1 MPAPAAVGGADPEI
15 AVSATKPRE
24 LSAVAPAA
32 PAAGRT
38 RSPAGAAPRFAP
50 NTRISLGVL
59 VPRLVEGGLLSQ
71 DDAGRIF
78 AIADRER
85 NGHPLALVAEMNFRK
100 PDGERQL
107 LDLESLTQWLAAES
121 GLPYQHID
129 PLKVDFTRV
138 VDVMSSAYATSNAIL
153 PIAVTPVEVV
163 IATSEPYVDGW
174 VREIEQITKRA
185 VRRVVANPLD
195 VARFTTEFYKLA
207 QSVKGASKTGSG
219 SLVSNFEQ
227 LVELGGKVE
236 ANDAHVIHIV
246 DWILQYAFDQR
257 ASDIHMEPKREQGIV
272 RFRIDGVLHQVYQ
285 VPPGV
290 MQAMTSRIKLLGR
303 MDVVERRRPQDGR
316 IKTRIG
322 GDGGREVEIRL
333 STLATAFGE
342 KLVMR
347 IFDPEVVVRSYA
359 ELGFSDGEARIW
371 ADLIKRPSGIILVTG
386 PTGSGKT
393 TTLYSTLKQLATD
406 EVNVSTV
413 EDPIEMVD
421 PSLNQMQVQPGID
434 VGFADGLR
442 ALMRQDPDVIMVG
455 EIRDKETAD
464 MAVQAALT
472 GHLVFSTLHT
482 NDASASV
489 ARLLELGVPGYLVNA
504 TVIGILA
511 QRLVRIL
518 CPHCKLCDVDMDENL
533 WRDLVAP
540 WRSPA
545 PAKVYRPVGCLE
557 CRRTGYLGRTGLIE
571 LMVVTDAIRALVS
584 AGGDIQKIRNQAAR
598 DGLRSLRVSGAEKI
612 VHGTTTVEEVLR
624 AAPPFSD

>member
-1 MPAPAAVGGADPEI
+1 VNAA
-15 AVSATKPRE
+15 KPRE
-24 LSAVAPAA
+24 LKPPPVAAAA
-32 PAAGRT
+32 PAAG
-38 RSPAGAAPRFAP
+38 SAARFGS
-50 NTRISLGVL
+50 NTRVTLGVL
-59 VPRLVEGGLLSQ
+59 VPRLVEAGLLARA
-71 DDAGRIF
+71 DAERIF
-78 AIADRER
+78 AIPDRER
-85 NGHPLALVAEMNFRK
+85 NGHPLVLVAEMNFRT
-100 PDGERQL
+100 PDAERRL
-107 LDLESLTQWLAAES
+107 LDLESLTQWLANDA
-121 GLPYQHID
+121 GLPYQHVD

-153 PIAVTPVEVV
+153 PIAVSPVEVV
-163 IATSEPYVDGW
+163 IATCEPFLDGW
-174 VREIEQITKRA
+174 VREIEQVTKRV

-207 QSVKGASKTGSG
+207 QSVKGANKTGSG

-257 ASDIHMEPKREQGIV
+257 ASDIHLEPKREQGVV

-393 TTLYSTLKQLATD
+393 TTLYSTLKQIATD

-413 EDPIEMVD
+413 EDPIEMID
-421 PSLNQMQVQPGID
+421 PSLNQMQVQHGID
-434 VGFADGLR
+434 IGFADGLR

-482 NDASASV
+482 NDASASI
-489 ARLLELGVPGYLVNA
+489 ARLLELGVPSYLVNA
-504 TVIGILA
+504 TVIGIQA
-511 QRLVRIL
+511 QRLVRML
-518 CPHCKLCDVDMDENL
+518 CPHCKARDVDIEEGL
-533 WRDLVAP
+533 WRELVAP
-540 WRSPA
+540 WRSEP
-545 PAKVYRPVGCLE
+545 PRKVGRPVGCLE
-557 CRRTGYLGRTGLIE
+557 CRRTGYLGRTGLVE
-571 LMVVTDAIRALVS
+571 LLVVTDAIRALVS
-584 AGGDIQKIRNQAAR
+584 AGGDIQQIRRQAAR

-612 VHGTTTVEEVLR
+612 AHGITTVEEVLR
-624 AAPPFSD
+624 AAPPFTD

>member
-1 MPAPAAVGGADPEI
+1 MSAHKQRQPVPVPVPA
-15 AVSATKPRE
+15 
-24 LSAVAPAA
+24 
-32 PAAGRT
+32 
-38 RSPAGAAPRFAP
+38 AAPRVPA
-50 NTRISLGVL
+50 NARVSLGFI
-59 VPRLVEGGLLSQ
+59 VPRLVADGLLAPA
-71 DDAGRIF
+71 DAERIH
-78 AIADRER
+78 AIPDRER
-85 NGHPLALVAEMNFRK
+85 HGHPLVLIAEMNFRSA
-100 PDGERQL
+100 DAERRL
-107 LDLESLTQWLAAES
+107 LDLESLTQWIAALA

-138 VDVMSSAYATSNAIL
+138 VDVMSSAYATSNSIL
-153 PIAVTPVEVV
+153 PIAVSPVEVV
-163 IATSEPYVDGW
+163 VATSEPFLDGW
-174 VREIEQITKRA
+174 MREIEQVTKRS
-185 VRRVVANPLD
+185 VRRVVASPLD

-207 QSVKGASKTGSG
+207 QSVKGASKTGGS

-257 ASDIHMEPKREQGIV
+257 ASDIHLEPKRDQGIV

-322 GDGGREVEIRL
+322 GEGGREVEIRL

-359 ELGFSDGEARIW
+359 ELGFSDAEARTW
-371 ADLIKRPSGIILVTG
+371 AELIKRPSGIILVTG

-393 TTLYSTLKQLATD
+393 TTLYSTLKQIATD

-413 EDPIEMVD
+413 EDPIEMID
-421 PSLNQMQVQPGID
+421 ASLNQMQVQHGID

-482 NDASASV
+482 NDAAASV
-489 ARLLELGVPGYLVNA
+489 ARLVELGVPHYLVNA

-511 QRLVRIL
+511 QRLVRTL
-518 CPHCKLCDVDMDENL
+518 CPHCKARDQDIDEAL
-533 WRDLVAP
+533 WRELVAP
-540 WRSPA
+540 WRSDP
-545 PAKVYRPVGCLE
+545 PRKVGRPVGCLE
-557 CRRTGYLGRTGLIE
+557 CRRTGYLGRTGLVE
-571 LMVVTDAIRALVS
+571 LLVFSDAIRALVS
-584 AGGDIQKIRNQAAR
+584 TGGDIQQIRKQAAR
-598 DGLRSLRVSGAEKI
+598 EGLRSLRVSGAEKI
-612 VHGTTTVEEVLR
+612 AHGVTTVEEVLR
-624 AAPPFSD
+624 AAPPFND

>member
-1 MPAPAAVGGADPEI
+1 VSALKRTAAQVPVPAPAPVAVVA
-15 AVSATKPRE
+15 STRKP
-24 LSAVAPAA
+24 
-32 PAAGRT
+32 
-38 RSPAGAAPRFAP
+38 AP
-50 NTRISLGVL
+50 NTRLGLAFV
-59 VPRLVEGGLLSQ
+59 VHRLVEDGWLSRS
-71 DDAGRIF
+71 DSDRVF
-78 AIADRER
+78 AISDRER
-85 NGHPLALVAEMNFRK
+85 NGHPLVLVAEMNFRSA
-100 PDGERQL
+100 DSGHRL
-107 LDLESLTQWLAAES
+107 LDLETLTQWLAELA

-138 VDVMSSAYATSNAIL
+138 VDVMSSAYATGNSIL

-163 IATSEPYVDGW
+163 IASCEPFLDGW
-174 VREIEQITKRA
+174 VREIEQVTKKT

-195 VARFTTEFYKLA
+195 VVRFTTEFYKLA
-207 QSVKGASKTGSG
+207 QSVKGASKTGTA

-257 ASDIHMEPKREQGIV
+257 ASDIHLEPKREQGVV

-333 STLATAFGE
+333 STLPTAFGE

-347 IFDPEVVVRSYA
+347 IFDPEVVVRSYS
-359 ELGFSDGEARIW
+359 ELGFSDGEAGVW
-371 ADLIKRPSGIILVTG
+371 AELIKRPSGIILVTG

-393 TTLYSTLKQLATD
+393 TTLYSTLKQIATD

-413 EDPIEMVD
+413 EDPIEMID
-421 PSLNQMQVQPGID
+421 PTLNQMQVQHGID
-434 VGFADGLR
+434 LGFSDGLR

-482 NDASASV
+482 NDASASI
-489 ARLLELGVPGYLVNA
+489 ARLIELGVPGYLVNA

-511 QRLVRIL
+511 QRLVRTL
-518 CPHCKLCDVDMDENL
+518 CPHCKVRDASIDEAL

-545 PAKVYRPVGCLE
+545 PRTVGRPVGCLE
-557 CRRTGYLGRTGLIE
+557 CRRTGYLGRTGLVE
-571 LMVVTDAIRALVS
+571 LLVVTDAIRGLITDGA
-584 AGGDIQKIRNQAAR
+584 DIQQIRKQAAR

-612 VHGTTTVEEVLR
+612 AHGTTTVEEVLR
-624 AAPPFSD
+624 AAPPFDD

>member
-1 MPAPAAVGGADPEI
+1 MSVHHKAEPDAA
-15 AVSATKPRE
+15 
-24 LSAVAPAA
+24 AA
-32 PAAGRT
+32 PAA
-38 RSPAGAAPRFAP
+38 AEAEPRFVP
-50 NTRISLGVL
+50 NARLSLAVL
-59 VPRLVEGGLLSQ
+59 VPRLVAAGLLSRV
-71 DDAGRIF
+71 DAARVL
-78 AIADRER
+78 AIPDRDR
-85 NGHPLALVAEMNFRK
+85 GSHPLVLIAEMNFRSA
-100 PDGERQL
+100 DAARRL
-107 LDLESLTQWLAAES
+107 LDLETLTEWIAGQA

-153 PIAVTPVEVV
+153 PVAVSPVEVV
-163 IATSEPYVDGW
+163 IATSEPFVDGW
-174 VREIEQITKRA
+174 VREIEQVTKRT
-185 VRRVVANPLD
+185 VKRVIANPLD
-195 VARFTTEFYKLA
+195 VARFTTEFYTLA
-207 QSVKGASKTGSG
+207 QSVKGASKTGTG

-246 DWILQYAFDQR
+246 DWVLQYAFDQR
-257 ASDIHMEPKREQGIV
+257 ASDIHLEPKREQGIV

-290 MQAMTSRIKLLGR
+290 MHAMTSRIKLLGR

-371 ADLIKRPSGIILVTG
+371 AELIKRPSGIILVTG

-393 TTLYSTLKQLATD
+393 TTLYSTLKQIATD

-413 EDPIEMVD
+413 EDPIEMID
-421 PSLNQMQVQPGID
+421 PSLNQMQVQHGID
-434 VGFADGLR
+434 LGFADGLR

-455 EIRDKETAD
+455 EIRDRETAD

-482 NDASASV
+482 NDSAASV
-489 ARLLELGVPGYLVNA
+489 ARLAELGVPRYLVNA

-511 QRLVRIL
+511 QRLVRTL
-518 CPHCKLCDVDMDENL
+518 CPHCKLIDQDIDENI
-533 WRDLVAP
+533 WRELVAP
-540 WRSPA
+540 WRAPPPA
-545 PAKVYRPVGCLE
+545 RVGRPVGCLE
-557 CRRTGYLGRTGLIE
+557 CRRTGYLGRTGLVE
-571 LMVVTDAIRALVS
+571 LMVITDTLRTLIAQE
-584 AGGDIQKIRNQAAR
+584 GDMQQLRQLAAR
-598 DGLRSLRVSGAEKI
+598 EGLRSLRLSGAEKI
-612 VHGTTTVEEVLR
+612 AHGLTTVDEVLR
-624 AAPPFSD
+624 AAPPFND

>member
-1 MPAPAAVGGADPEI
+1 M
-15 AVSATKPRE
+15 VSATRPRDPAA
-24 LSAVAPAA
+24 LPAVAPAA
-32 PAAGRT
+32 AAG
-38 RSPAGAAPRFAP
+38 SAPRFAA
-50 NTRISLGVL
+50 NTRVSLSVL
-59 VPRLVEGGLLSQ
+59 VPRLVEDGLLARE
-71 DDAGRIF
+71 DADRIF
-78 AIADRER
+78 AIPDRER
-85 NGHPLALVAEMNFRK
+85 HGHPVVLVAEMNFRA
-100 PDGERQL
+100 PDGEHRL
-107 LDLESLTQWLAAES
+107 LDIESLTQWLAEES
-121 GLPYQHID
+121 GLPYQHVD

-138 VDVMSSAYATSNAIL
+138 VEVMSSAYATSNSIL
-153 PIAVTPVEVV
+153 PIAVSPVEVV
-163 IATSEPYVDGW
+163 IATCEPFLDGW
-174 VREIEQITKRA
+174 VREIEQVTKRA

-207 QSVKGASKTGSG
+207 QSVKGANKTGSG

-257 ASDIHMEPKREQGIV
+257 ASDIHLEPKREQGIV

-359 ELGFSDGEARIW
+359 ELGFSDGEARVW

-393 TTLYSTLKQLATD
+393 TTLYSTLKQIATD

-413 EDPIEMVD
+413 EDPIEMID
-421 PSLNQMQVQPGID
+421 PSLNQMQVQHGID
-434 VGFADGLR
+434 IGFADGLR

-482 NDASASV
+482 NDASASI
-489 ARLLELGVPGYLVNA
+489 ARLLELGVPHYLVNA
-504 TVIGILA
+504 TVIGIQA
-511 QRLVRIL
+511 QRLVRML
-518 CPHCKLCDVDMDENL
+518 CPHCKVRDVDIDEAL

-540 WRSPA
+540 WRSA
-545 PAKVYRPVGCLE
+545 PPRKVGRPVGCLE
-557 CRRTGYLGRTGLIE
+557 CRRTGYLGRTGLVE
-571 LMVVTDAIRALVS
+571 LLVVTDAIRALVS
-584 AGGDIQKIRNQAAR
+584 EGGDIQQIRKQAAR

-612 VHGTTTVEEVLR
+612 AHGITTVEEVLR
-624 AAPPFSD
+624 AAPPFGD

>member
-1 MPAPAAVGGADPEI
+1 MPAPAPVAVVA
-15 AVSATKPRE
+15 STRKPVPNAR
-24 LSAVAPAA
+24 LSLAFV
-32 PAAGRT
+32 
-38 RSPAGAAPRFAP
+38 
-50 NTRISLGVL
+50 VH
-59 VPRLVEGGLLSQ
+59 RLVEDGRLSRS
-71 DDAGRIF
+71 DADRVF
-78 AIADRER
+78 AISDRER
-85 NGHPLALVAEMNFRK
+85 NGHPLVLVAEMNFRSA
-100 PDGERQL
+100 DSGHRL
-107 LDLESLTQWLAAES
+107 LDLETLTQWLAELA

-138 VDVMSSAYATSNAIL
+138 VDVMSSAYATGNSIL

-163 IATSEPYVDGW
+163 IASCEPFLDGW
-174 VREIEQITKRA
+174 VREIEQVTKKT

-195 VARFTTEFYKLA
+195 VVRFTTEFYKLA
-207 QSVKGASKTGSG
+207 QSVKGASKTGTA

-257 ASDIHMEPKREQGIV
+257 ASDIHLEPKREQGVV

-333 STLATAFGE
+333 STLPTAFGE

-347 IFDPEVVVRSYA
+347 IFDPEVVVRSYS
-359 ELGFSDGEARIW
+359 ELGFSDGEAGVW
-371 ADLIKRPSGIILVTG
+371 AELIKRPSGIILVTG

-393 TTLYSTLKQLATD
+393 TTLYSTLKQIATD

-413 EDPIEMVD
+413 EDPIEMID
-421 PSLNQMQVQPGID
+421 PTLNQMQVQHGID
-434 VGFADGLR
+434 LGFSDGLR

-482 NDASASV
+482 NDASASI
-489 ARLLELGVPGYLVNA
+489 ARLIELGVPGYLVNA

-511 QRLVRIL
+511 QRLVRTL
-518 CPHCKLCDVDMDENL
+518 CPHCKVRDASIDEAL

-545 PAKVYRPVGCLE
+545 PRTVGRPVGCLE
-557 CRRTGYLGRTGLIE
+557 CRRTGYLGRTGLVE
-571 LMVVTDAIRALVS
+571 LLVVTDAIRGLITNGA
-584 AGGDIQKIRNQAAR
+584 DIQQIRKQAAR

-612 VHGTTTVEEVLR
+612 AHGTTTVEEVLR
-624 AAPPFSD
+624 AAPPFDD